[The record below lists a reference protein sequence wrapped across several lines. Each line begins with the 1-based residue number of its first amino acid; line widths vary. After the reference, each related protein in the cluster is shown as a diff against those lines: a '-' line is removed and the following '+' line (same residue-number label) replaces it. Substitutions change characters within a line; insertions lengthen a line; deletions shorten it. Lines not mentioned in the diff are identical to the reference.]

1 MGAVRI
7 PIIASLACVASL
19 GACAL
24 DEDGDTPED
33 LGALGGKADKIT
45 TRNVTLRPH
54 LSSGA
59 PSRRTFTVTTGAAFR
74 ASVGYSP
81 DGQTRIVVSDDS
93 GDLADSGVTWQPT
106 VVVPAASAAR
116 KVKIRIE
123 SSADAALP
131 VRLHVATPEPRKLK
145 IATFNIRWYGIG
157 GDVDH
162 PMAETRNP
170 TLKAFVEE
178 HLADADLVVFEEI
191 VDPVMLQAEVVPAGW
206 TCSTYEN
213 TRPMHQF
220 VTGCLAPDLL
230 LTREADDTNL
240 GYEPVAM
247 NTLRPAL
254 AGVVRDAATLAPLAR
269 LGGVHLKAM
278 PDSTDRRI
286 QQVTIL
292 ADRLTELDARN
303 EQLPLLLLGDFNAH
317 RSTDTMHDKDDWTL
331 IAETFDRYPELGLA
345 HVDYAFENTYRDK
358 DGKAF
363 KLDHM
368 YLSRASVEGVDVVGP
383 CNLAWPADQAA
394 ITQHFDQI
402 SDHCPVIAN
411 VTLD

>member
-1 MGAVRI
+1 MRI
-7 PIIASLACVASL
+7 ELVATLACVASL
-19 GACAL
+19 TACAV
-24 DEDGDTPED
+24 DDGDATED

-45 TRNVTLRPH
+45 TRNVTLRPR

-59 PSRRTFTVTTGAAFR
+59 PSRRTFTVTTGEAFR
-74 ASVGYSP
+74 ASVGYTP
-81 DGQTRIVVSDDS
+81 DAQTRIVVSDDT
-93 GDLADSGVTWQPT
+93 GDLADSSMTWQPT
-106 VVVPAASAAR
+106 VVVPAAAAPR
-116 KVKIRIE
+116 EIKIRIE
-123 SSADAALP
+123 NATDASVP
-131 VRLHVATPEPRKLK
+131 VRLHVATPEPRKLT

-162 PMAETRNP
+162 PAAETRNP
-170 TLKAFVEE
+170 TLKAFVEQ

-191 VDPVMLQAEVVPAGW
+191 LDPVMLQAEVVPAGW
-206 TCSTYEN
+206 TCATYEN

-230 LTREADDTNL
+230 LTHEADDTNL

-254 AGVVRDAATLAPLAR
+254 AGVVRDATTLAPIAR
-269 LGGVHLKAM
+269 LAGVHLKAM
-278 PDSTDRRI
+278 PDSTDRRL
-286 QQVTIL
+286 QQVAIL
-292 ADRLTELDARN
+292 ANRLAELDARN
-303 EQLPLLLLGDFNAH
+303 EQLPILALGDFNAH
-317 RSTDTMHDKDDWTL
+317 RSTDTMRDKDDWTL
-331 IAETFDRYPELGLA
+331 IGEAFDAHPELGLA
-345 HVDYAFENTYRDK
+345 RVDYPFENTYRDK

-402 SDHCPVIAN
+402 SDHCPVVAN
-411 VTLD
+411 ITLQ

>member
-1 MGAVRI
+1 
-7 PIIASLACVASL
+7 
-19 GACAL
+19 
-24 DEDGDTPED
+24 
-33 LGALGGKADKIT
+33 
-45 TRNVTLRPH
+45 
-54 LSSGA
+54 
-59 PSRRTFTVTTGAAFR
+59 
-74 ASVGYSP
+74 
-81 DGQTRIVVSDDS
+81 
-93 GDLADSGVTWQPT
+93 VTWQPT

-116 KVKIRIE
+116 QVKIRIE
-123 SSADAALP
+123 SSADAALA

-145 IATFNIRWYGIG
+145 IATFNIRWYGVG
-157 GDVDH
+157 GDIDH
-162 PMAETRNP
+162 PTAETRNP
-170 TLKAFVEE
+170 TLKAFVDE

-191 VDPVMLQAEVVPAGW
+191 LDAAMLQAEVVPAGW

-213 TRPMHQF
+213 ATPKHQF
-220 VTGCLAPDLL
+220 VTGCLAPGLF

-254 AGVVRDAATLAPLAR
+254 AGVVRDASTFAPIAR
-269 LGGVHLKAM
+269 LAGVHLKAL
-278 PDSTDRRI
+278 PNSTDRRL

-292 ADRLTELDARN
+292 GDRLAELDAKK
-303 EQLPLLLLGDFNAH
+303 EALPLLVLGDFNAH
-317 RSTDTMHDKDDWTL
+317 RSTDTMRDKDDWTL
-331 IAETFDRYPELGLA
+331 IAETFEQHPELGLA
-345 HVDYAFENTYRDK
+345 RVDYPFENTYRDK
-358 DGKAF
+358 DGKAY

-411 VTLD
+411 ITLE